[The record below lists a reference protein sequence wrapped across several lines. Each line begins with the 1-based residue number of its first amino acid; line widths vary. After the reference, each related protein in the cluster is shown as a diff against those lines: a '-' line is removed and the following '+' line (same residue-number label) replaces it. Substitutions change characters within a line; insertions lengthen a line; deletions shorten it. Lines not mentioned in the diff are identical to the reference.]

1 MVSCAACGYSKTR
14 KRRDERITFHVF
26 PKRPD
31 RRDAWIRFM
40 GRADYKP
47 TPYSRLCSQHF
58 TDGCFDRA
66 STARVQLNNDA
77 IPTIGISRL
86 KYARMMQDEITERYL
101 SPTTDS
107 EDSDVPI
114 ADKDP
119 LSNSETSIKQI
130 ELHKG
135 QKPGSSTIT
144 LVKLDPRT
152 AAELRKNLKSV
163 LKTPLRSLAPS
174 ESLENPST
182 VINHA
187 ADSGDELTLLKQRIN
202 ELETV
207 DKLKTRKIQNLQNT
221 IGKQKRKIDSLNKL
235 FSDLKELY
243 NSTRTK
249 SGMARNGHVV

>member
-58 TDGCFDRA
+58 TDSCFDRA

-114 ADKDP
+114 ADKIP
-119 LSNSETSIKQI
+119 LSNSEVSLKQI
-130 ELHKG
+130 EVYNG
-135 QKPGSSTIT
+135 QKPGSSRIT

-152 AAELRKNLKSV
+152 AAELKKNLKSV
-163 LKTPLRSLAPS
+163 LKAPLSTPAPS
-174 ESLENPST
+174 VSLEKSNT

-187 ADSGDELTLLKQRIN
+187 ADSGGEVTLLKQKIN
-202 ELETV
+202 EMENV
-207 DKLKTRKIQNLQNT
+207 DKLKTRKIQNLQNI
-221 IGKQKRKIDSLNKL
+221 IGKQRRKIDSLNKL

-249 SGMARNGHVV
+249 SGVTKNGHGV